1 MDISTLPILPRSDY
15 GRYGLDGLSLNM
27 LREPSKDRPNGLAI
41 INLNKVYP
49 GESIQGSK
57 AKLIGVS
64 RIGIGIEI
72 ETTGE
77 QYFIEQ

>member
-1 MDISTLPILPRSDY
+1 
-15 GRYGLDGLSLNM
+15 M
-27 LREPSKDRPNGLAI
+27 LREPSKDRPNGLGDHQPEQG
-41 INLNKVYP
+41 LP
-49 GESIQGSK
+49 GRIDQGLK